1 MGKILNKSGQ
11 ELMINMKTGMLF
23 TRELTKKEKAYI
35 ILNSEKNEVE
45 KLNELQNLGYELEEI
60 VELALDVS

>member
-1 MGKILNKSGQ
+1 
-11 ELMINMKTGMLF
+11 MINMKTGMLF